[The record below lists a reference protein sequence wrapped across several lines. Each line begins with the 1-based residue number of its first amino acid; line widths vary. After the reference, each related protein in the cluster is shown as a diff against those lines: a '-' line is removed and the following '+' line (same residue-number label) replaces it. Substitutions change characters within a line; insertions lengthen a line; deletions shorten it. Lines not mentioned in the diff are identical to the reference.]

1 LILFTTESAKVAK
14 ISLKCLVFNYK
25 CLFFADFR
33 CKHHFSCNSRLCRN
47 YIKYAIN
54 TVYASSNSKNG
65 KSSSWG
71 GRKLKS
77 KQGIKMETTPTNV
90 TPTNLNVKDMTENSK
105 NVNATLKV
113 IEIGEVKDIQS
124 RFGDKRV
131 CEVKVA
137 DATGCILLSLW
148 DDQIGKIAAGDT
160 ISIQNGYISVVRNSM
175 RLNIGKYG
183 KMLLSEEPLSEVNTE
198 NNISDKH
205 VEQPERPR
213 RSGGYGGEGGR
224 GGGGGGGGYGSM
236 YGSGEPRGGYGGFR
250 RGGSGGGGRDSR
262 DKRGGGRKRR

>member
-1 LILFTTESAKVAK
+1 
-14 ISLKCLVFNYK
+14 
-25 CLFFADFR
+25 
-33 CKHHFSCNSRLCRN
+33 
-47 YIKYAIN
+47 
-54 TVYASSNSKNG
+54 
-65 KSSSWG
+65 
-71 GRKLKS
+71 
-77 KQGIKMETTPTNV
+77 MET

-137 DATGCILLSLW
+137 DGTGSILLSLW
-148 DDQIGKIAAGDT
+148 DDQIGKIAVGDT

-183 KMLLSEEPLSEVNTE
+183 KMLLSEEALQEVNTD
-198 NNISDKH
+198 NNMSDKH
-205 VEQPERPR
+205 VEQPERPM
-213 RSGGYGGEGGR
+213 RSGGYGGGERTSGGS
-224 GGGGGGGGYGSM
+224 GGGYGSM

-250 RGGSGGGGRDSR
+250 RGGGGGGGGRDSR